1 MMRTDSQRMKTH
13 LDKALDSSVEDR
25 VEELLELQELVED
38 IDNANALITMKAV
51 APLVS
56 LLSNSSEEIQAHAAW
71 VLGTCAVN
79 NERFTKELLSENGF
93 LPLLALLREDAA
105 GEVLTHVVSAVAAC
119 VRASREA
126 LDIAMA
132 QNSFKTLIS
141 LFSIRSEINL
151 KRKLVFFFGGVIVEH
166 SQVDTII
173 SHLLANQL
181 LESTLPALNIDD
193 LDLQE
198 KIMEMLDA
206 LASQSPAAISHI
218 TNSALKGIL
227 QKFCQSGN
235 ISAENKPL
243 YTKVLSRVGIALN

>member
-1 MMRTDSQRMKTH
+1 MRTDAQRMKAH

-38 IDNANALITMKAV
+38 IDNANALITMKAI

-56 LLSNSSEEIQAHAAW
+56 LLSNASTEIQAHAAW

-93 LPLLALLREDAA
+93 LPLLALLREDAEV
-105 GEVLTHVVSAVAAC
+105 EVLTHVISAVAAC
-119 VRASREA
+119 IRASREA

-166 SQVDTII
+166 SQVDTLV
-173 SHLLANQL
+173 SHLLDNQL
-181 LESTLPALNIDD
+181 LESTLPALKLDD

-198 KIMEMLDA
+198 KIIEMLDA
-206 LASQSPAAISHI
+206 LSSQSPLAVSHI
-218 TNSALKGIL
+218 TNSALKGVL
-227 QKFCQSGN
+227 QSFCQSGK
-235 ISAENKPL
+235 ISPENKPL
-243 YTKVLSRVGIALN
+243 FTKVFSRVGITLN